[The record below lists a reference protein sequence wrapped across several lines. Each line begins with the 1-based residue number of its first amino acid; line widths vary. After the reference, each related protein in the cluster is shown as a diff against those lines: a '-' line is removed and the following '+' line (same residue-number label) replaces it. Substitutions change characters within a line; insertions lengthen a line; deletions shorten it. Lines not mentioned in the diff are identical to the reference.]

1 MSIRRPTPLSSW
13 ARHFPLY
20 TDLVFLGQ
28 RRRRLVRQ
36 ATRQGL
42 KRGVFTSIV
51 ELQTAINRFIA
62 EANHRPKAFVW
73 TKFADAI
80 LAAVQRGRQALE
92 AIH

>member
-1 MSIRRPTPLSSW
+1 MIC
-13 ARHFPLY
+13 ARAARGFA
-20 TDLVFLGQ
+20 
-28 RRRRLVRQ
+28 RL
-36 ATRQGL
+36 TRQRL

-62 EANHRPKAFVW
+62 DANGKPKPFVW
-73 TKFADAI
+73 TKSSDPI